1 MRCVLIEMAPS
12 RRCVNIRRRAADGN
26 DNQLMALITDM
37 TKKVHANEPETLA
50 YYAIRVE
57 GKDEIIFVEKYVH
70 DTLARSSGTAR
81 DRGCNSAYRYKNQAA
96 VTAHIQTPYFQE
108 FAEKLPS
115 LTEKPYDLKT
125 GTRIAG
131 FEGRADI

>member
-1 MRCVLIEMAPS
+1 MSSQEVHLVATFYPKPGKTDE
-12 RRCVNIRRRAADGN
+12 
-26 DNQLMALITDM
+26 LMALITDM

-57 GKDEIIFVEKYVH
+57 GKDEIIFVEK
-70 DTLARSSGTAR
+70 
-81 DRGCNSAYRYKNQAA
+81 YKNQAA